1 MADPINRALMAHR
14 PLFLSG
20 LLLDGQYRLP
30 PAKPGR
36 NHSQPASGLAA
47 ALAGVEC
54 VIDTATGPS
63 PEQQAA
69 TAFFIAAARNLQQAG
84 VQVDDVAFRR

>member
-20 LLLDGQYRLP
+20 LLLDGQFRLP

-47 ALAGVEC
+47 ALA
-54 VIDTATGPS
+54 
-63 PEQQAA
+63 
-69 TAFFIAAARNLQQAG
+69 IAAAA
-84 VQVDDVAFRR
+84 RRSTRGITR